1 MTDQPMSFHD
11 GDVVVTAV
19 YTQDAYVYVT
29 RSDYLESGLTLWTVY
44 RSTWIEDDNH
54 PLYRPVLELLDGTVP
69 FGEPQIDEHE
79 MWMGGE
85 AVVTTYLAR
94 KEKQGV

>member
-11 GDVVVTAV
+11 GDVVVTTV
-19 YTQDAYVYVT
+19 YEEPTFLTVLRAD
-29 RSDYLESGLTLWTVY
+29 SLDSGLTFWHVY
-44 RSTWIEDDNH
+44 RSIQFREDSPQADR
-54 PLYRPVLELLDGTVP
+54 LRELIAGTEP
-69 FGEPQIDEHE
+69 YGEPETVEGE